1 MGCKPCCTH
10 QNTNGDNTFEL
21 EAENSNIIKS
31 PVIRKISP
39 NYSTEIISI
48 SNDESHM
55 NYLINEENNK
65 KSNKMNYKYYYEIIE
80 KINMYRVKHNVSPL
94 LINNDLNIIAQ
105 KYSEKIA
112 RENVIE
118 LSNNKYNQK
127 ELGEII
133 FTFNENISPEKIITS
148 IYEKESNKYNYKQKN
163 PKPSNFTQIIWKGS
177 EYIGIGCTKTKDNNV
192 YTVINFFPSGNIKN
206 EFLLNVFPPKEEDEK
221 SNLSSNSELKIVF
234 LEDLLN
240 SNNDFR
246 SKHGASSLTLNP
258 SLIMKA
264 NDYAM
269 FIANN
274 DPLQNYDI
282 EYLGEK
288 CGKNICITNNANY
301 NGKEICSIWYNEIKE
316 YNFSNVKKNDMKKV
330 KNFTQ
335 LIWKETREVGYG
347 WAQDSQGNIC
357 VVAIYFPPGNIK
369 GRYKENVLPN
379 EDE

>member
-1 MGCKPCCTH
+1 MGCKPCCSH
-10 QNTNGDNTFEL
+10 QNTNRDNTFEF
-21 EAENSNIIKS
+21 EEEENNKNSSIMKKTSLKN
-31 PVIRKISP
+31 
-39 NYSTEIISI
+39 STEIINN

-65 KSNKMNYKYYYEIIE
+65 KSYKMNYKYYYEIIE
-80 KINMYRVKHNVSPL
+80 KINMYRVKHNVNPL

-105 KYSEKIA
+105 RYSDKIA

-118 LSNNKYNQK
+118 LSNNKYNEK

-133 FTFNENISPEKIITS
+133 FTFHENISPEKIITS
-148 IYEKESNKYNYKQKN
+148 IYEKESNKYNYNQKN

-177 EYIGIGCTKTKDNNV
+177 EYIGIGCTKTKENNI

-206 EFLLNVFPPKEEDEK
+206 EFLLNVFPPMEEDEK
-221 SNLSSNSELKIVF
+221 SNLSSNSELKILF
-234 LEDLLN
+234 LEGLLN
-240 SNNDFR
+240 SNNEFR
-246 SKHGASSLTLNP
+246 SMHGASSLTLNP
-258 SLIMKA
+258 SLTMKA
-264 NDYAM
+264 NDYAT
-269 FIANN
+269 FIVNK
-274 DPLQNYDI
+274 DSLQNYDI

-316 YNFSNVKKNDMKKV
+316 YNFSNLKKNDMKKV

-347 WAQDSQGNIC
+347 WAQDNKGNIC
-357 VVAIYFPPGNIK
+357 VVAIYFPSGNIK
-369 GRYKENVLPN
+369 GKYKENVLPN